1 MSAIDDNFYAL
12 MDSIDW
18 YLKGINDLYDVEGI
32 ADDLIAHDPT
42 ARTVNDFDRATLNT
56 TIAAHERT

>member
-42 ARTVNDFDRATLNT
+42 ARTVNNFDRATLNA

>member
-18 YLKGINDLYDVEGI
+18 YLKSVNDLYDVEGI
-32 ADDLIAHDPT
+32 ADDLIACDPT
-42 ARTVNDFDRATLNT
+42 ARTVNDFNRATFET
-56 TIAAHERT
+56 TIAAHERV

>member
-18 YLKGINDLYDVEGI
+18 YLKGVNDLYDVEDI
-32 ADDLIAHDPT
+32 ADDLIARDPT
-42 ARTVNDFDRATLNT
+42 ARTVNDFDRTTLDT
-56 TIAAHERT
+56 TIAAHERV

>member
-18 YLKGINDLYDVEGI
+18 CLKDVNDLYDVEGI
-32 ADDLIAHDPT
+32 ADDLIACDPT
-42 ARTVNDFDRATLNT
+42 ARTINNFDRATLDA
-56 TIAAHERT
+56 TIAAHERV